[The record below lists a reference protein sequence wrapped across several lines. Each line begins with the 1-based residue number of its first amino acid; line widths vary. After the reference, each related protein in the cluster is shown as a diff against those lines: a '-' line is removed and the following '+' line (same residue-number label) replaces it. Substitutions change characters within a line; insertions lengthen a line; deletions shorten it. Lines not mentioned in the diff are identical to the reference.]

1 MAQLALDPSKK
12 HAFHSAGGKASDSAP
27 GGKAANL
34 PGGQRTHAHV
44 NALARFLLSAGTPQ
58 QRVAK
63 IEAFEARPGWG
74 PGMKALKKHIKAK
87 QMAQELA
94 PKLQK
99 PAGSI
104 CQMITDIK
112 KGRNGRHHH
121 QGLEAVKL
129 FIISKY
135 RENCTGSLFR

>member
-1 MAQLALDPSKK
+1 MAQLALAPKK
-12 HAFHSAGGKASDSAP
+12 KRAFHSAGGKAASLA
-27 GGKAANL
+27 
-34 PGGQRTHAHV
+34 GGQRTHAHV

-58 QRVAK
+58 QRAAK

-99 PAGSI
+99 PANSLLK
-104 CQMITDIK
+104 MISDIK
-112 KGRNGRHHH
+112 KGRNGRHARE
-121 QGLEAVKL
+121 GLEAVKL

>member
-1 MAQLALDPSKK
+1 MTQLALQGPEAQF
-12 HAFHSAGGKASDSAP
+12 AFHSAGGKA
-27 GGKAANL
+27 GGGRTPAHLGAL
-34 PGGQRTHAHV
+34 QRY
-44 NALARFLLSAGTPQ
+44 LLSAGTPQ
-58 QRVAK
+58 QRAAK

-74 PGMKALKKHIKAK
+74 PGMKALKKHIKAG

-104 CQMITDIK
+104 CQRITDIK

-135 RENCTGSLFR
+135 KEKCTGSLFR